1 MCEAFPALTPWEARE
16 ALQDDPDQLVLT
28 IMQMRAFAAAKA
40 HYAEK
45 GDKGVPKSLR
55 RMVELVK
62 DIDVADMKAALTAK
76 QAELDAAAGTG
87 PPRGPG

>member
-1 MCEAFPALTPWEARE
+1 MCEAFPALTPWQARE
-16 ALQDDPDQLVLT
+16 GLKNDPDHLVLT
-28 IMQMRAFAAAKA
+28 IMEMRAFAAAKA

-55 RMVELVK
+55 RLVELVK
-62 DIDVADMKAALTAK
+62 EIDVADMKAALAAK

-87 PPRGPG
+87 PPEGQG